1 MHGCTDKKCVQICP
15 SGALSVMGREM
26 SVEDIWEEVK
36 RDIVFYGKGRGGITA
51 SGGEPLLPCRIYK
64 DTV

>member
-36 RDIVFYGKGRGGITA
+36 RDIVFYGKGRGGIT
-51 SGGEPLLPCRIYK
+51 GERRRGRSSMQNL
-64 DTV
+64 